1 MSEAN
6 PCLTCGACCAHFR
19 VSFYWGEC
27 TSAGG
32 PVPDDLVV
40 QVSPTRVAMLGTESR
55 PSRCNGLKGEVG
67 KGVSCSLYEQRSST
81 CREFEA
87 SWVDGEHNPNCDAAR
102 AAYGLAPLARPS
114 GMIDVRQLEVA

>member
-32 PVPDDLVV
+32 PVPDELVV
-40 QVSPTRVAMLGTESR
+40 QVGPTRVAMLGTESR
-55 PSRCNGLKGEVG
+55 PSRCTGLKGEVG

-81 CREFEA
+81 CREFDA
-87 SWVDGEHNPNCDAAR
+87 SWVDGEANSHCDVAR
-102 AAYGLAPLARPS
+102 AAYGLAPLAKPAA
-114 GMIDVRQLEVA
+114 MIDLSQLDVA